1 MNQGPTLIGGR
12 YELGELLGRG
22 GMAEVRKGTDTRLG
36 RVVAVKRL
44 RTDLASDA
52 TFQARFRREAQS
64 SASLN
69 HPSIVSVYDT
79 GEELATDGSGIAQ
92 PYIVME
98 YVAGR
103 TLRDILRE
111 GRKILPERALEISS
125 GVLSALDYSH
135 RAGIIHRDIKP
146 GNVMLTPSG
155 DVKVMD
161 FGIARA
167 ISDASSAMTQTAAVV
182 GTAQYLS
189 PEQARGETVDSRS
202 DVYSAGCLVYELLT
216 GRPPFVGDSPVAVAY
231 QHVREPAVP
240 PSDHDTSLTPEIDA
254 IVMKALAKR
263 VEDRYQSAAAM
274 RADIERYLAGH
285 PVRATA
291 PPLPPEPQT
300 TVAPTYANDPATQS
314 TITTQ
319 AVPPDDDGD
328 GGSRTGLIVLLGA
341 LLVALIVGAAFL
353 LPSLFEDSP
362 EQVQVPDLIGMTEA
376 QARAAIG
383 DAGLSVGQPEYVA
396 DADVARD
403 KVVKQDPNRDTFVDP
418 GATVT
423 ITVSTGKPMT
433 SVPAVVGQDR
443 ATARAT
449 MESANLVADLR
460 REGVRRAQ
468 GPGHRDRPGGRRA
481 GAGGHQDHR
490 LLLRRPREGAGRRG
504 HDRERGRAGA
514 QAGRLQGVRHHVER
528 HRGAQGHGDQPEPRG
543 RQRAA
548 GGDLGDDRGLVV
560 RGADR
565 DPHADAER
573 HPDGAADRHAHRDP
587 QRRPP
592 DTLTHSARCE
602 AQPSVSSGWA

>member
-1 MNQGPTLIGGR
+1 MSNHQPTVGGR

-64 SASLN
+64 AASLN
-69 HPSIVSVYDT
+69 HPAIVAVYDT
-79 GEELATDGSGIAQ
+79 GEEPAADGSGVSQ

-111 GRKILPERALEISS
+111 GRKILPERALEITS

-167 ISDASSAMTQTAAVV
+167 ISDASSTMTQTAAVV

-202 DVYSAGCLVYELLT
+202 DVYSAGCLLYELLT

-240 PSDHDTSLTPEIDA
+240 PSDHDTELPPEIDA

-274 RADIERYLAGH
+274 RSDIERYLGGR
-285 PVRATA
+285 PVQAPIPPPVPAATA
-291 PPLPPEPQT
+291 
-300 TVAPTYANDPATQS
+300 ASATER
-314 TITTQ
+314 TAVVG
-319 AVPPDDDGD
+319 AVPFTEDEPPR
-328 GGSRTGLIVLLGA
+328 SRTGLLVLVGV
-341 LLVALIVGAAFL
+341 LLVALIVGAAYFVW
-353 LPSLFEDSP
+353 PKLFPTTP
-362 EQVQVPDLIGMTEA
+362 EQVAVPSVVGKSETQARRLIGEA
-376 QARAAIG
+376 ELAVGTIDRENS
-383 DAGLSVGQPEYVA
+383 DTVKAGNVIRQTPEPDRY
-396 DADVARD
+396 
-403 KVVKQDPNRDTFVDP
+403 VDP
-418 GATVT
+418 GTAVDFVISLGVPEVDVPPVIGLDKDAARAQLEAADLVVKTEEKESDEPAGEVIETDPPANTSVEQGSTVVVFYSDGPEEVPDVRGLMQPQAKNKIRAAGFEPRVLPDPDSTEPAGTVTDQSPEPGETPSQGSTVT
-423 ITVSTGKPMT
+423 ILVSTYQEPT
-433 SVPAVVGQDR
+433 QEPTPTETPTDTPTDTPPPVLDRSAVP
-443 ATARAT
+443 
-449 MESANLVADLR
+449 
-460 REGVRRAQ
+460 
-468 GPGHRDRPGGRRA
+468 
-481 GAGGHQDHR
+481 
-490 LLLRRPREGAGRRG
+490 PR
-504 HDRERGRAGA
+504 
-514 QAGRLQGVRHHVER
+514 
-528 HRGAQGHGDQPEPRG
+528 
-543 RQRAA
+543 
-548 GGDLGDDRGLVV
+548 
-560 RGADR
+560 
-565 DPHADAER
+565 
-573 HPDGAADRHAHRDP
+573 
-587 QRRPP
+587 
-592 DTLTHSARCE
+592 
-602 AQPSVSSGWA
+602 SVSSRRRGPAAGRS